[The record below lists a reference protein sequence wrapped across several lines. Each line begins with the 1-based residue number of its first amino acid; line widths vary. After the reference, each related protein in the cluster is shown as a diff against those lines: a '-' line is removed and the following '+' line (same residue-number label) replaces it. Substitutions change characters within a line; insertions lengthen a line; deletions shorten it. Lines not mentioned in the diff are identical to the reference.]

1 MRAAHAAALCIGL
14 ALAACTQ
21 AQSANPPTHVTA
33 SASAPALASASA
45 SGTSA
50 KQVELQVVAPEESAR
65 AGVEGMG
72 WTVDVIATGSGP
84 AMDRIKP
91 TFRTATKGG
100 KNSAFPSL
108 VVIIR
113 PVGFASTATTA
124 NPSGSPITSAV
135 PNLAGLFQ
143 VIGLPNTIG
152 GVASIS
158 SVSTSATPAP
168 TVATR
173 STSKMDADTVEATWF
188 VQQSLWGTNVD
199 VELTAFI
206 VDGDAPDTITDTS
219 QLKIVSNEVSVRFHI
234 NGSGRPAPTPSATPS
249 SNP

>member
-1 MRAAHAAALCIGL
+1 
-14 ALAACTQ
+14 
-21 AQSANPPTHVTA
+21 
-33 SASAPALASASA
+33 
-45 SGTSA
+45 
-50 KQVELQVVAPEESAR
+50 
-65 AGVEGMG
+65 
-72 WTVDVIATGSGP
+72 
-84 AMDRIKP
+84 MDRIKP
-91 TFRTATKGG
+91 TFRMATNAG
-100 KNSAFPSL
+100 KNTAFPSL

-113 PVGFASTATTA
+113 PVGVASTATTA

-143 VIGLPNTIG
+143 IIGLPNTIG
-152 GVASIS
+152 GIASIS

-173 STSKMDADTVEATWF
+173 STSTMEGDTVEATWF

-206 VDGDAPDTITDTS
+206 VDGDAPDTITDMS
-219 QLKIVSNEVSVRFHI
+219 QLKIVSNEVTVRFHI
-234 NGSGRPAPTPSATPS
+234 NGSGRPAPTPSASPS

>member
-1 MRAAHAAALCIGL
+1 MTGSPDLAAH
-14 ALAACTQ
+14 
-21 AQSANPPTHVTA
+21 SATPPTRVTA
-33 SASAPALASASA
+33 SGSAPASASA

-50 KQVELQVVAPEESAR
+50 KRVELQVVAPEEGAR

-84 AMDRIKP
+84 AMDRVKP
-91 TFRTATKGG
+91 AFRMATNGG
-100 KNSAFPSL
+100 KNAAFPGL
-108 VVIIR
+108 VVIVR

-124 NPSGSPITSAV
+124 NPSGSPIASAV

-143 VIGLPNTIG
+143 IIGLPNTIG

-173 STSKMDADTVEATWF
+173 GTSTMDGDTVEATWF

-199 VELTAFI
+199 VEMTVFI
-206 VDGDAPDTITDTS
+206 VDGDAPDTVTDTS
-219 QLKIVSNEVSVRFHI
+219 QLKIASNEVTVRFHI
-234 NGSGRPAPTPSATPS
+234 NGSGAPPAGSSRPSPSAS
-249 SNP
+249 SSP